1 MIGCRSD
8 AGDRSDGC
16 KQEVAGAA
24 GQDKV
29 LAVDRKQC
37 FSGDRSPARR
47 ADLHPERRLE
57 GPNWRLCL
65 FWILT
70 PE

>member
-1 MIGCRSD
+1 MIGCGSD
-8 AGDRSDGC
+8 AGDRRDGC

-24 GQDKV
+24 GQDQV
-29 LAVDRKQC
+29 SAVDRKQC

-47 ADLHPERRLE
+47 APSADLKDQT
-57 GPNWRLCL
+57 GVSVYSGS
-65 FWILT
+65 ILT